1 MSSPVTVLVGATGGI
16 GSATA
21 LRLAATGHRL
31 HLLGRDAD
39 RLAATAAEVGAVST
53 AVVDARDVA
62 AVGAAVEA
70 VASAEGRLDGAAS
83 FVGSLLLKAAHQ
95 TSSDEWDDVVATNLT
110 SAFALVRA
118 AAPRMRGTGGSIV
131 LMSTAVARTGMA
143 NHEAIAAAKAGV
155 EGLVRS
161 AASTYGAT
169 GVRVNAVAPGLT
181 RTRLTERVTASPAQ
195 AELSAQLHALGRIGE
210 PEDVAGAVAWL
221 LDPATTWVTGQVVGV
236 DGGLGSARPRMRV

>member
-1 MSSPVTVLVGATGGI
+1 MNAPAIPPSKLATMSA
-16 GSATA
+16 
-21 LRLAATGHRL
+21 
-31 HLLGRDAD
+31 
-39 RLAATAAEVGAVST
+39 
-53 AVVDARDVA
+53 
-62 AVGAAVEA
+62 
-70 VASAEGRLDGAAS
+70 
-83 FVGSLLLKAAHQ
+83 
-95 TSSDEWDDVVATNLT
+95 DEWDDVLATNLT

-118 AAPRMRGTGGSIV
+118 AAPRMRATGGSIV
-131 LMSTAVARTGMA
+131 LMSTAIARTGMA